1 MEASEKL
8 FDSLKSSDK
17 LMQLSGVLRP
27 AQMMFAMQIVTA
39 AMGNKPAPE
48 QAVRALLRSFD
59 EQQVKQL
66 SGVLTVEQVSL
77 LKDAIKECD

>member
-1 MEASEKL
+1 MTSADKL
-8 FDSLKSSDK
+8 FDSLKASDK
-17 LMQLSGVLRP
+17 LMQLSTVLRP

-59 EQQVKQL
+59 DDQL
-66 SGVLTVEQVSL
+66 ERLRGVLTKEQSHL
-77 LKDAIKECD
+77 LAEAVNEYA